1 MKMRFLVTFVSMV
14 AAVPGITTH
23 VLDISKGL
31 PGQGVEVTIF
41 KQKNQGSVNA
51 GNWELMKT
59 V

>member
-1 MKMRFLVTFVSMV
+1 MRFLVTFVSMV

-31 PGQGVEVTIF
+31 PGKGVEVAVF
-41 KQKNQGSVNA
+41 MQKNQGPVKA
-51 GNWELMKT
+51 DEWEMMRT

>member
-1 MKMRFLVTFVSMV
+1 MV

-31 PGQGVEVTIF
+31 PGKGVEVAVF
-41 KQKNQGSVNA
+41 MQKNQGPVQA
-51 GNWELMKT
+51 DKWEMMRT